1 MEKAA
6 KNKKKRVSKAIE
18 GKLRR
23 YIEKTYGEIVWVKK

>member
-6 KNKKKRVSKAIE
+6 KNKQKAIE